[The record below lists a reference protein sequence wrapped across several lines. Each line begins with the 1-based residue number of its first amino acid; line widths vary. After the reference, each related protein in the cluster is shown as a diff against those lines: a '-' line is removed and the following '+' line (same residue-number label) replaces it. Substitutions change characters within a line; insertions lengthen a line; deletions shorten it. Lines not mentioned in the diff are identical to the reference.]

1 MPKLSGINFYKSL
14 NQKPMVVFTTAY
26 PEFAVEGF
34 ELDATDYL
42 LKPFS
47 FERFVKAVNK
57 VKEKSIY
64 QTDTDEKY
72 ILLKADRKV
81 YKVDFSEILF
91 FEALGD
97 YVKAHLQDKVLIVTT
112 TLKKLMEELPSSAF
126 MRTHKS
132 YIIAKSKIE
141 YLEGNQI
148 QLPQHKIPIGQSY
161 REEVLKKLESWI
173 TAPVTVITRNKPC
186 DSKGLWRGNP
196 SVLYGRITVSEQKFT
211 VLCGQSPR
219 SHSKSQVRRTCDSWS
234 ISLSRKSYHNRLF
247 SYQIVSHPWILDRI
261 IIVSNRIKSYHF

>member
-1 MPKLSGINFYKSL
+1 MIKCLIVDDEPLSRDVLKAYCTDHPDLEITAICKDAFEAMNALEKSSVDLIFLDVNMPKLSGINFYKSL

-57 VKEKSIY
+57 VKDKSTN
-64 QTDTDEKY
+64 QPDTNEKY

-132 YIIAKSKIE
+132 FIIAKNKIE

-148 QLPQHKIPIGQSY
+148 QLTNQKIPIGQAY
-161 REEVLKKLESWI
+161 REEVLKKLE
-173 TAPVTVITRNKPC
+173 
-186 DSKGLWRGNP
+186 G
-196 SVLYGRITVSEQKFT
+196 
-211 VLCGQSPR
+211 
-219 SHSKSQVRRTCDSWS
+219 
-234 ISLSRKSYHNRLF
+234 
-247 SYQIVSHPWILDRI
+247 
-261 IIVSNRIKSYHF
+261 

>member
-1 MPKLSGINFYKSL
+1 MIMCLIVDDEPLSRDVLKAYCTDHPDLEITAICKDAFEAMNALGKASVDLIFLDVNMPKLSGINFYKSL

-57 VKEKSIY
+57 VKEKSIN
-64 QTDTDEKY
+64 QADTDEKY

-126 MRTHKS
+126 IRTHKS
-132 YIIAKSKIE
+132 FIIAKSKIE

-148 QLPQHKIPIGQSY
+148 QLPHHKIPIGQAY
-161 REEVLKKLESWI
+161 REEVLKKLE
-173 TAPVTVITRNKPC
+173 
-186 DSKGLWRGNP
+186 G
-196 SVLYGRITVSEQKFT
+196 
-211 VLCGQSPR
+211 
-219 SHSKSQVRRTCDSWS
+219 
-234 ISLSRKSYHNRLF
+234 
-247 SYQIVSHPWILDRI
+247 
-261 IIVSNRIKSYHF
+261 

>member
-1 MPKLSGINFYKSL
+1 MIKCLIVDDEPLSRDVLKAYCTDHPDLEITAICKDAFEAMNALGKSSVDLIFLDVNMPKLSGINFYKSL

-57 VKEKSIY
+57 VKEKSIN
-64 QTDTDEKY
+64 QTEKDEKY

-112 TLKKLMEELPSSAF
+112 TLKKLMEELPASAF

-132 YIIAKSKIE
+132 FIIAKSKIE

-148 QLPQHKIPIGQSY
+148 QLALHKIPIGQAY
-161 REEVLKKLESWI
+161 REEVLKKLE
-173 TAPVTVITRNKPC
+173 
-186 DSKGLWRGNP
+186 G
-196 SVLYGRITVSEQKFT
+196 
-211 VLCGQSPR
+211 
-219 SHSKSQVRRTCDSWS
+219 
-234 ISLSRKSYHNRLF
+234 
-247 SYQIVSHPWILDRI
+247 
-261 IIVSNRIKSYHF
+261 